1 MAIFLAYSPPL
12 WWQGYDFRPS
22 KWLFGKAENPKLPPI
37 WWQRRRG
44 EGRHTE
50 NLRKDS
56 VLIEPE
62 GVIGMTTKEKVLVF
76 MDCGISQAKI
86 ADMAQINRSTLSKWV
101 SGQRDNINDETKEAL
116 EVALATMA
124 DRLNEAV
131 YGETASPFQ
140 YDDIVLD

>member
-1 MAIFLAYSPPL
+1 MISALPN
-12 WWQGYDFRPS
+12 GYLEKRKILSCPR
-22 KWLFGKAENPKLPPI
+22 FGGRGDAAS
-37 WWQRRRG
+37 G

-76 MDCGISQAKI
+76 MECGISQAKI